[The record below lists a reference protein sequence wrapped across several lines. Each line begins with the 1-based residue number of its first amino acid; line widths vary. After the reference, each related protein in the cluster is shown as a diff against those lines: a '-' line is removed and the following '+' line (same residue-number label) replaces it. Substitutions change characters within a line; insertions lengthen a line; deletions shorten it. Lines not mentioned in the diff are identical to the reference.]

1 MPGIHN
7 EAVFSCNWLL
17 SVLFLWLLIVFPSSF
32 ELVMLVSWEASLFCS
47 LPFSLSSVNSFGSE
61 KEKKFYYF
69 CLIMDCIYLQLNH
82 DIGRQT
88 TSETGRETH
97 EEKYI
102 RQYSLVSFFSQTFN
116 LFSCSIFSLL
126 LWKKNK
132 LILMELYYFYV
143 LAKNPL
149 YHVKFNLEGP

>member
-17 SVLFLWLLIVFPSSF
+17 SVLFLWLLIVVPSSF
-32 ELVMLVSWEASLFCS
+32 GLLLSVSWEASLSCS

-97 EEKYI
+97 EERMKRKI
-102 RQYSLVSFFSQTFN
+102 HKAIIYSLVSFFSQTFN

-132 LILMELYYFYV
+132 FDGIILLLCPSQEP
-143 LAKNPL
+143 PL
-149 YHVKFNLEGP
+149 